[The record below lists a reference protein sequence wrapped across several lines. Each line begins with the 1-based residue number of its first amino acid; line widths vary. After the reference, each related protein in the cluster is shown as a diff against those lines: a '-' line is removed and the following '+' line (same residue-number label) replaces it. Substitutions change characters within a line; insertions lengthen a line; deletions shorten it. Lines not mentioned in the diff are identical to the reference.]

1 MGRNQHSKDRMFI
14 TATEWKTEYG
24 GHKQRTEASE
34 KTLPFDCCALS
45 LQPYETPMCTRDGVV
60 FDILNIVPYIQTHK
74 RNPVD
79 GARPILQR

>member
-60 FDILNIVPYIQTHK
+60 FDILNIVPF
-74 RNPVD
+74 V
-79 GARPILQR
+79 QR